1 MGSLSSLVFKGHP
14 RLQNSATKKWRPIE
28 QLDAPSICKCNV
40 NVNINVN
47 VNVEE
52 TISNYISIG
61 DSSSLYTYKYR
72 RN

>member
-28 QLDAPSICKCNV
+28 QLDAPSICRCNV

-52 TISNYISIG
+52 TSSHYINI
-61 DSSSLYTYKYR
+61 DETSSH
-72 RN
+72 